1 MTVFSEQQPLWIR
14 HLDHLHLLTPLRILI
29 IVSVAVVATFVV
41 RVPIKR
47 ALNRMVGHPGGR
59 DSGRAGSRQR
69 ALTSVMRSTLIGVI
83 WTIAVITVVGE
94 LGVNIGGV
102 IATATVIG
110 GAIAFGAQTLIRD
123 LIAGFFVLAE
133 DQYGVGDSVDL
144 GLATGTVERITL
156 RSAQL
161 RDGDGRV
168 WHIPH
173 GNVQRSANN
182 SRSPMVHLDVEVART
197 MSVPDVTAVVESLSG
212 ELVDSVGDALTGAP
226 KTVGITRIG
235 DDRIVLRVS
244 VSTQPSRQEDV
255 RRAWRVLSLHAFERG
270 ELVVPG
276 LLPTEPSGPDTAES
290 VAGVGDPRA

>member
-1 MTVFSEQQPLWIR
+1 MLADQQPLWIKR
-14 HLDHLHLLTPLRILI
+14 LDHLHLLTPLRILVI
-29 IVSVAVVATFVV
+29 IAVAVLATLVV
-41 RVPIKR
+41 RWPIKR

-83 WTIAVITVVGE
+83 WTVTVITIVGE

-110 GAIAFGAQTLIRD
+110 GALAFGAQTLIRD

-144 GLATGTVERITL
+144 GLATGVVERITL

-161 RDGDGRV
+161 RDGDGRI

-182 SRSPMVHLDVEVART
+182 SRSPMVHLDVEVARS
-197 MSVPDVTAVVESLSG
+197 MRVPDVTAVVESLSS
-212 ELVDSVGDALTGAP
+212 ELVQSIGEALTGAP
-226 KTVGITRIG
+226 KTVGVTRIG

-244 VSTQPSRQEDV
+244 VSTQPSRQEEV

-270 ELVVPG
+270 DLAIPG
-276 LLPTEPSGPDTAES
+276 APPAGPGTEADPAEGG
-290 VAGVGDPRA
+290 AAAPQPGD

>member
-1 MTVFSEQQPLWIR
+1 VLAEQQPLWIKR
-14 HLDHLHLLTPLRILI
+14 LDHLHLLTPLRILI
-29 IVSVAVVATFVV
+29 IVVVALLATIVV
-41 RVPIKR
+41 RWPIRR
-47 ALNRMVGHPGGR
+47 ALDRMVGHPGGR
-59 DSGRAGSRQR
+59 ETGRAGSRQR

-83 WTIAVITVVGE
+83 WAVTIITVVGE

-110 GAIAFGAQTLIRD
+110 GALAFGAQTLIRD

-133 DQYGVGDSVDL
+133 DQYGVGDFVDL

-156 RSAQL
+156 RSVQL

-168 WHIPH
+168 WHVPH

-182 SRSPMVHLDVEVART
+182 SRSPMVHLDVEVARS
-197 MSVPDVTAVVESLSG
+197 MSVPDVTAVVETLSR
-212 ELVDSVGDALTGAP
+212 ELVESIGDALTGAP
-226 KTVGITRIG
+226 KTVGITKIG

-244 VSTQPSRQEDV
+244 VSTQPSRQDEV

-270 ELVVPG
+270 DLTIPG
-276 LLPTEPSGPDTAES
+276 ASTAAAMVESGEPPASAAPLP
-290 VAGVGDPRA
+290 GD